1 MHTRLLA
8 PLTALPRALPL
19 ALALTMSMTLGLT
32 PDRGVRAAD
41 LPKATQKVLA
51 DNQFEANLLDGIES
65 DFAVPQAWI
74 DGAAK
79 EEGVIVFGTWNEPDF
94 RVMTAAF
101 RERYPGVNLRYNRA
115 GTTARGVKV
124 LVALAEGRV
133 ITDVVTSIADAT
145 DEFIKMKALADLR
158 DLPNFANV
166 PSDYVAADGTW
177 ASYRV
182 ATRCMAYNTEKVKKE
197 DLPATWDDLVT
208 NPRWGGG
215 NLALSNLADSWL
227 LALWGSKGEQWGA
240 DWTKKLF
247 ALQPQRRKEGM
258 NATAALTIAGEADAV
273 IPAGSDRAQQYLKKG
288 APLGYHCPSPV
299 PMTVSQIAMLD
310 KSPRKNGARLFINW
324 MLSREAQLIQYATTL
339 AMPIHKAFQTP
350 RFVPF
355 ADTILGKPHL
365 VRDDALLTNPIA
377 AKMQETWDSY
387 WTAPIE
393 GPKGR

>member
-32 PDRGVRAAD
+32 PDGAARAAD

-51 DNQFEANLLDGIES
+51 DNQFEAALLDGIEAE
-65 DFAVPQAWI
+65 FAVPQAWI

-79 EEGVIVFGTWNEPDF
+79 EEGVVIFGTWNEPDF

-133 ITDVVTSIADAT
+133 ITDVVTSIADAS

-166 PSDYVAADGTW
+166 PSAYVAQDGTW

-182 ATRCMAYNTEKVKKE
+182 ATRCMSYNTEKVKKA
-197 DLPATWDDLVT
+197 DLPATWDDLVS

-227 LALWGSKGEQWGA
+227 LALWGSKGVEWGE
-240 DWTKKLF
+240 DWTEKLF

-258 NATAALTIAGEADAV
+258 NATTALTIAGEADAV

-299 PMTVSQIAMLD
+299 PMTVSQIAMID
-310 KSPRKNGARLFINW
+310 KSPHKNGARLFINW

-365 VRDDALLTNPIA
+365 VRDDALLKSPIA
-377 AKMQETWDSY
+377 DKMQATWDSY
-387 WTAPIE
+387 WTAPME

>member
-1 MHTRLLA
+1 MKNGFKQEATEMHTRLII
-8 PLTALPRALPL
+8 PVTALLL
-19 ALALTMSMTLGLT
+19 TLGL
-32 PDRGVRAAD
+32 VARAAE
-41 LPKATQKVLA
+41 LPKATQKVLT
-51 DNQFEANLLDGIES
+51 DHKFEAALLDGLEAEL
-65 DFAVPQAWI
+65 AVPRAWI

-79 EEGVIVFGTWNEPDF
+79 EDGVVIFGTWNEPDF

-115 GTTARGVKV
+115 GTTARGMKV
-124 LVALAEGRV
+124 LVALGEGRV

-145 DEFIKMKALADLR
+145 DEFIAMKALADLR
-158 DLPNFANV
+158 DLPGFANV

-182 ATRCMAYNTEKVKKE
+182 ATRCMAYNTEKVKKA

-208 NPRWGGG
+208 NPRWRGG

-227 LALWGSKGEQWGA
+227 LALWGSKGEQWGE
-240 DWTKKLF
+240 DFTRKLF
-247 ALQPQRRKEGM
+247 QLQPQRRKEGM
-258 NATAALTIAGEADAV
+258 NATMALTIAGEADAN
-273 IPAGSDRAQQYLKKG
+273 IPAGSDRGQQYLKKG

-299 PMTVSQIAMLD
+299 PITVSQIAMLD
-310 KSPRKNGARLFINW
+310 KSPHKNGARLFINW
-324 MLSREAQLIQYATTL
+324 MLSREAQLIQFATTM

-365 VRDDALLTNPIA
+365 VRDDALLKSPIS
-377 AKMQETWDSY
+377 AKMQETWDGL
-387 WTAPIE
+387 WVAPVAGE
-393 GPKGR
+393 KTR